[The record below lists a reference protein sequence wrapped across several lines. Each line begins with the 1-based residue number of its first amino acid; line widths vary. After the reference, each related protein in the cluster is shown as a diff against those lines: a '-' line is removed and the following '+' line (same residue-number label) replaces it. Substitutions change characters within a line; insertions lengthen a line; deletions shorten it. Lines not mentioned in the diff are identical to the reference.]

1 MLDRLIKRYDLSF
14 RNILYFIAAMPLA
27 TTLKVNIGV
36 LEVSDFAISA
46 IILIWF
52 SRRWKPRSEKRLFH
66 YFSPLI
72 MPFCVFMAWALF
84 TSLMAYE
91 HVAADGLLGMFL
103 RIIKMTAYMFI
114 FWIMATESILK
125 KRAHRYIFWGFVAGL
140 ALNGMAILRG
150 YEGDGNIE
158 NILNPGSSVAMNE
171 DNEYTGPQH
180 HGGLGMAN
188 PLGSVLACYL
198 IYLIALFM
206 RKKTVI
212 VGGILLSLLYS
223 LVIGVSRGAWATFL
237 FGLILFYGGG
247 KYRVVG
253 LLSLLIVLI
262 IVSQASIFQER
273 LFTPQ
278 EGSYDGQRLEI
289 AAIYLKRSL
298 DDPVFGKGFY
308 SRFYRSDSP
317 QSGTHNQYIQTLFET
332 GFIGLVLYIFALLQ
346 MRKFINRISD
356 RPARKLLGVVFITQ
370 LFSVLSGE
378 YWYADSIFCAQ
389 IILYAY
395 IFLESSREKVAE
407 ITLAPQRSP
416 RRYFNEFPDSPAI
429 PV

>member
-1 MLDRLIKRYDLSF
+1 MFDTLIKRYDLSF
-14 RNILYFIAAMPLA
+14 RNLLYFIAAMPLA

-46 IILIWF
+46 IILLWF
-52 SRRWKPRSEKRLFH
+52 SRRWKPTAEKRLFR
-66 YFSPLI
+66 YFSPVI
-72 MPFCVFMAWALF
+72 MPFCVFMTWALF
-84 TSLMAYE
+84 TSFMAYE
-91 HVAADGLLGMFL
+91 HVDSDGLMGMFL
-103 RIIKMTAYMFI
+103 RVIKMAAYMFI

-140 ALNGMAILRG
+140 ALNGLFIFGG
-150 YEGDGNIE
+150 YEGYGNIA
-158 NILNPGSSVAMNE
+158 NVLNPESNVAMNE

-198 IYLIALFM
+198 IYLIALFL

-212 VGGILLSLLYS
+212 VGGILLLLLYS

-237 FGLILFYGGG
+237 FGLILFYGGSR
-247 KYRVVG
+247 YRIAG

-262 IVSQASIFQER
+262 IVSNAPIVQER

-278 EGSYDGQRLEI
+278 EGSYDGQRAEI

-308 SRFYRSDSP
+308 SRFYRSDTP
-317 QSGTHNQYIQTLFET
+317 KSGTHNQYIQTLFET
-332 GFIGLVLYIFALLQ
+332 GFIGLLLYIFALMQ
-346 MRKFINRISD
+346 MRKFVNRISD
-356 RPARKLLGVVFITQ
+356 RSARKLLGVVFITQ

-378 YWYADSIFCAQ
+378 FWYGDSIFCAQ
-389 IILYAY
+389 IMLYIY
-395 IFLESSREKVAE
+395 IFLENSREEVAE
-407 ITLAPQRSP
+407 IALAPRKSP
-416 RRYFNEFPDSPAI
+416 RYFNEFPDSTAI